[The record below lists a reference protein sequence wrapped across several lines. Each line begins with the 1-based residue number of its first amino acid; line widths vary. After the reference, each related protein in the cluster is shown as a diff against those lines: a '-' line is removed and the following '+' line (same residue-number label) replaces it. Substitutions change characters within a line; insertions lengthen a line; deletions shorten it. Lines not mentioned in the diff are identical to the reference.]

1 MSNIWKQFQALLPQP
16 ARFIATVV
24 SSSGTRSLVRLHS
37 GTELMVNGRGSIG
50 KKVWVVDG
58 SIQSEAPELPY
69 SELTI
74 S

>member
-37 GTELMVNGRGSIG
+37 GTELMVNGRGAIG